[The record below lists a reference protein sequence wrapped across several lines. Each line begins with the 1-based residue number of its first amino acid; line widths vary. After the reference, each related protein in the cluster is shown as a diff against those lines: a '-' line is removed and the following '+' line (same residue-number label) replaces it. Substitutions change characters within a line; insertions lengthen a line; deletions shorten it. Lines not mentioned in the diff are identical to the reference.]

1 MALKML
7 TFLGTNLYKECT
19 YSFDN
24 QSCSSPFV
32 QIALAHI
39 LKPEIVC
46 VFVTTGEGGS
56 RIRNWEGK
64 QVMFKDGAQTPSSI
78 NGLEVLSAQVAKT
91 RFQAV
96 DIPDGGSMEELWE
109 IFDHLLESV
118 DDGDEIIFDVTH
130 SFRSLPIMALAGIQ
144 YVRTLKNIT
153 LRGIYYG
160 AYEARNQQ
168 SNTAPIFDLTAFV
181 TLMDWSQAVNA
192 FTVTGNIEGMKNLL
206 QAEATPRC
214 RASCGQDPEG
224 CLLRD
229 LGKGLDAFIQDLATC
244 RGRHIY
250 DTNHSGN
257 LATLIEDLRQC
268 TSLAALKPLL
278 DLLEGKIRSLEV
290 TGSECMTIIR
300 RGFEAVRWCMAH
312 GQIQQA
318 YTFLQENIITYVC
331 LIRGRHYL
339 DREIRRQCS
348 DALLCASQKKGTISE
363 AEREWVCDL
372 HEEVISVFDTL
383 SKRRNDI
390 NHCGITEPGTNDKL
404 HRDLDRILCIMLS
417 HLRLD

>member
-7 TFLGTNLYKECT
+7 TFLGTNRYKECS

-24 QSCSSPFV
+24 QSCASPFV
-32 QIALAHI
+32 QIALARI
-39 LKPEIVC
+39 LKPETVC
-46 VFVTTGEGGS
+46 VFVTTGEAGS
-56 RIRNWEGK
+56 RTRNWEGK
-64 QVMFKDGAQTPSSI
+64 QITFKDNVQIPCPI
-78 NGLEVLSAQVAKT
+78 EGLEILSAQVSNT

-109 IFDHLLESV
+109 IFARLLECV

-144 YVRTLKNIT
+144 YVRALKNIT

-160 AYEARNQQ
+160 AYEARNQET
-168 SNTAPIFDLTAFV
+168 NTAPVFDITAFV

-192 FTVTGNIEGMKNLL
+192 FTLTGNMDGMRTLL
-206 QAEATPRC
+206 QAESAPRC
-214 RASCGQDPEG
+214 RATQGRDPEG

-229 LGKGLDAFIQDLATC
+229 FGKELDAFAQNLATC
-244 RGRHIY
+244 RGRNIY
-250 DTNHSGN
+250 DTDHSGN
-257 LATLIEDLRQC
+257 LRGLIEKLREC

-278 DLLEGKIRSLEV
+278 ELLEGKIRGLEV
-290 TGSECMTIIR
+290 PGAERMTTVR

-331 LIRGRHYL
+331 LVRGKDYQNL
-339 DREIRRQCS
+339 KTREQCVS
-348 DALLCASQKKGTISE
+348 ALVCASQRKGDLSDNQ
-363 AEREWVCDL
+363 RDWVLDL
-372 HEEVISVFDTL
+372 HEEVIRVFDTL
-383 SKRRNDI
+383 SKRRNDL
-390 NHCGITEPGTNDKL
+390 NHCGITEPVTPDKL
-404 HRDLDRILCIMLS
+404 RKELERILNILLEHLS
-417 HLRLD
+417 LK